1 MPNYEE
7 YMVQFLRSVCSRDKA
22 QKQQQQQHV
31 PL

>member
-22 QKQQQQQHV
+22 QKQQQQHV